1 MPLLG
6 LKSKNGKVTL
16 TPIAFPWGTELRE
29 VFHRRQ
35 PVGAGGKANDNL
47 PVFELPRDDDVP
59 SGGLSPLSGPPP
71 WGGLWMRLQGA
82 QSEFVRNGNRCPNCN
97 SPVQLVGGVRA
108 PVKQA
113 KPAKPFVPGM
123 GWAVF
128 LVVLCLLGPW
138 TLLITFLLGI
148 PVCIIVARKAPK
160 KSTRLV
166 ASVGFPLS
174 FVLSLAVVMLLFG
187 NR

>member
-1 MPLLG
+1 MPIYQCSNCHGTMTYPMEVCPRCGVLLRG
-6 LKSKNGKVTL
+6 VICGCGYK
-16 TPIAFPWGTELRE
+16 
-29 VFHRRQ
+29 
-35 PVGAGGKANDNL
+35 
-47 PVFELPRDDDVP
+47 
-59 SGGLSPLSGPPP
+59 
-71 WGGLWMRLQGA
+71 GA

-108 PVKQA
+108 PA
-113 KPAKPFVPGM
+113 KPAKPATPFVPGT

-128 LVVLCLLGPW
+128 LVVLGLLGPW

-148 PVCIIVARKAPK
+148 PLCIIVARKAPK